1 MITIRSQN
9 DDILVTIMIKA
20 DWL

>member
-9 DDILVTIMIKA
+9 DDILVTVMIKA